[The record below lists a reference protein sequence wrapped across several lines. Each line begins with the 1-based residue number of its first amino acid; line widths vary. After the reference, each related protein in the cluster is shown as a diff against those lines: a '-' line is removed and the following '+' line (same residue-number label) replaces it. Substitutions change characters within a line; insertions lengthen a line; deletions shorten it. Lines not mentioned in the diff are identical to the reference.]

1 MPLIINGPMPWH
13 DGEDTM
19 HHLLKVPDSD
29 NPSVPYLSPRA
40 GDFLQ
45 RAPLVAL
52 GTLDAEGR
60 PWSTLW
66 GGQAGFAGPIAESI
80 IGLRTLVDSKGD
92 PVVKELLGSQ
102 NGTTNED
109 MSSPAGKM
117 VSGLAIDLEN
127 RLRVKLF
134 GRMMAGS
141 LNDGDVAQA
150 QLVVKIE
157 ESLGNCPK
165 YLNKKHI
172 VPAQS
177 APTILSDTPQLTQAA
192 IELLSRADMIFVSSA
207 HGKTDMDTNHR
218 GGPPGFVRVESNN
231 PSGAVLV
238 YPEYSGNRL
247 YQTLGNLQVNPRAGW
262 VIPDFESGDVLYVTG
277 DTQILVGKEAAEVL
291 PRSNLAIRLTVTAA
305 RYVRNGLAFRGVPG
319 ELSPYNPAVRFLPT
333 EKGIPAAEAGG
344 DMTATLIKKETITPT
359 IKRLRFRVSSSNPI
373 SWTPGQYAT
382 ISFEEELNMGYSHM
396 RDDDPSSLN
405 DDYIRTFTVSSYP
418 GRNLPANEFELMVRL
433 HGKVTDYLFRANERA
448 GLEVPLKG
456 FGGTFRLSTDND
468 KILPFVAGGIGITP
482 LIGQLPDLD
491 IGRLRLFWSVS
502 IHDMELVHDV
512 FQRWPQL
519 AASTTLFIT
528 GPSLDIADR
537 LGSVYDI
544 IQASGA
550 RIEGRRMQA
559 DDLDRSLAD
568 IWYLC
573 AGTGLQKR
581 VLTWLEGKKVLYED
595 FNY

>member
-13 DGEDTM
+13 DGEERM
-19 HHLLKVPDSD
+19 HHLLEVPDVD

-40 GDFLQ
+40 GDLLQ

-60 PWSTLW
+60 PWTTLW
-66 GGQAGFAGPIAESI
+66 GGQAGFAGPVAESI
-80 IGLRTLVDSKGD
+80 IGLRALVDSKGD
-92 PVVKELLGSQ
+92 PVVKELLGNQ
-102 NGTTNED
+102 NGTINEN
-109 MSSPAGKM
+109 MFQPAERM

-134 GRMMAGS
+134 GRMLAGS

-172 VPAQS
+172 VPSQS

-262 VIPDFESGDVLYVTG
+262 VVPDFESGDVLYVTG
-277 DTQILVGKEAAEVL
+277 DTQILVGKEAADVL
-291 PRSNLAIRLTVTAA
+291 PRSNLAIRLTITAA
-305 RYVRNGLAFRGVPG
+305 RYVQNGLAFRGVPG
-319 ELSPYNPAVRFLPT
+319 ELSPYNPAVRFLPA
-333 EKGIPAAEAGG
+333 EKGIPATEAVG

-359 IKRLRFRVSSSNPI
+359 IKRLRFRVSSANAI

-382 ISFEEELNMGYSHM
+382 LSFEDELDVGYSHM

-405 DDYIRTFTVSSYP
+405 DDFIRTFTVSSYP
-418 GRNLPANEFELMVRL
+418 GRNLPANEFELTVRL
-433 HGKVTDYLFRANERA
+433 HGKVTDYIFRANEQA

-468 KILPFVAGGIGITP
+468 TILPFVAGGIGITP

-502 IHDMELVHDV
+502 VYDMELVRDI
-512 FQRWPQL
+512 FRRWHQV
-519 AASTTLFIT
+519 AASTTLFVT
-528 GPSLDIADR
+528 GPISDIDDR
-537 LGSVYDI
+537 LRSVYDI

-550 RIEGRRMQA
+550 RVEARRMQA
-559 DDLDRSLAD
+559 DDLNHSLAH

-573 AGTGLQKR
+573 AGIGLQKR

>member
-1 MPLIINGPMPWH
+1 MPMIINGPVPWH
-13 DGEDTM
+13 DGEEKV
-19 HHLLKVPDSD
+19 HHLLNLPDVD
-29 NPSVPYLSPRA
+29 NPSVPYLSTGA

-45 RAPLVAL
+45 RAPLIAL
-52 GTLDAEGR
+52 GTIDAEGR

-66 GGQAGFAGPIAESI
+66 GGQAGFAGPITDSI

-92 PVVKELLGSQ
+92 PVVKELLDNQ
-102 NGTTNED
+102 NRSINENVVP
-109 MSSPAGKM
+109 SEGKM

-141 LNDGDVAQA
+141 LNDGNVALA
-150 QLVVKIE
+150 QLVVNIE
-157 ESLGNCPK
+157 QSLGNCPK
-165 YLNKKHI
+165 YMNKKHI

-177 APTILSDTPQLTQAA
+177 DPTILSDTPQLTQAA

-218 GGPPGFVRVESNN
+218 GGPPGFVRVESND
-231 PSGAVLV
+231 PRGAVLV

-247 YQTLGNLQVNPRAGW
+247 YQTLGNLQLNPRAGW

-277 DTQILVGKEAAEVL
+277 NTQILIGKEAAEVL
-291 PRSNLAIRLTVTAA
+291 PRSNLAIRLTITAA
-305 RYVRNGLAFRGVPG
+305 RYVQNGLAFRGVPG

-333 EKGIPAAEAGG
+333 EKGIPATEAAG
-344 DMTATLIKKETITPT
+344 DMTAIFIKKETITPT

-373 SWTPGQYAT
+373 SWVPGQYAT
-382 ISFEEELNMGYSHM
+382 MSFEELNMGYSHM

-418 GRNLPANEFELMVRL
+418 GRNLPANEFELTVRL
-433 HGKVTDYLFRANERA
+433 HGNVTDYLFRANEQA
-448 GLEVPLKG
+448 GVEVPFKG

-468 KILPFVAGGIGITP
+468 TILPFVAGGIGITP

-491 IGRLRLFWSVS
+491 IGRLRLFWSISVY
-502 IHDMELVHDV
+502 DMGLVHNL
-512 FQRWPQL
+512 FRQWPQL
-519 AASTTLFIT
+519 AASTTLFVT
-528 GPSLDIADR
+528 GPILDIDDR
-537 LGSVYDI
+537 LRSVYDI
-544 IQASGA
+544 VQASGA
-550 RIEGRRMQA
+550 RVEGRRMQA
-559 DDLDRSLAD
+559 DDLDHSLAD

-573 AGTGLQKR
+573 AGIGLQR
-581 VLTWLEGKKVLYED
+581 RILAWLEGKKVLYED

>member
-13 DGEDTM
+13 DGEETV
-19 HHLLKVPDSD
+19 HHLLKVPDVD
-29 NPSVPYLSPRA
+29 NPSVPFLSPRA

-80 IGLRTLVDSKGD
+80 IGLRALVDTKGD
-92 PVVKELLGSQ
+92 PVVKELLGNH
-102 NGTTNED
+102 NGRTSENV
-109 MSSPAGKM
+109 SLPAEKM

-141 LNDGDVAQA
+141 LNNGDVAQA

-177 APTILSDTPQLTQAA
+177 APIILSDKPQLTQAA

-207 HGKTDMDTNHR
+207 HGQTDMDTNHR

-277 DTQILVGKEAAEVL
+277 NTQILVGKEAAKVL
-291 PRSNLAIRLTVTAA
+291 PRSNLAIRLTITAA
-305 RYVRNGLAFRGVPG
+305 RYVQNGLAFRGEPG

-333 EKGIPAAEAGG
+333 EKGAPATEGAG

-359 IKRLRFRVSSSNPI
+359 INRLRFRVSSSNPI
-373 SWTPGQYAT
+373 SWIPGQYAT

-405 DDYIRTFTVSSYP
+405 DDFIRTFTVSSYP
-418 GRNLPANEFELMVRL
+418 GRDLPANEFELMVRL
-433 HGKVTDYLFRANERA
+433 HGKVTDYLFHANERA

-456 FGGTFRLSTDND
+456 FGGTFRLPTDND
-468 KILPFVAGGIGITP
+468 TIVPFVAGGIGITP

-502 IHDMELVHDV
+502 VYDMALVHDL

-519 AASTTLFIT
+519 ATSTTLFVT
-528 GPSLDIADR
+528 GPSLDIDDCLR
-537 LGSVYDI
+537 SVHDI
-544 IQASGA
+544 IQAFSA
-550 RIEGRRMQA
+550 RIEARRMQA
-559 DDLDRSLAD
+559 NDLDHSLAD
-568 IWYLC
+568 VWYLC
-573 AGTGLQKR
+573 AGTGLQQR
-581 VLTWLEGKKVLYED
+581 VLTWLKGKKIVYED